1 MPQLAVAQ
9 RFVDRPGL
17 TEVLKYARTRD
28 TIVVH
33 NLGRLGRNVR
43 EASSQAA
50 VSLRGTDCRPQD
62 GVLG

>member
-1 MPQLAVAQ
+1 MPQLAVGQ

-33 NLGRLGRNVR
+33 NLGWLGRNVR
-43 EASSQAA
+43 EASNRAA
-50 VSLRGTDCRPQD
+50 VSLRGTDCRPRD

>member
-1 MPQLAVAQ
+1 LVPQLAVAQ

-33 NLGRLGRNVR
+33 NLGRLGRN
-43 EASSQAA
+43 AA
-50 VSLRGTDCRPQD
+50 EPPSR
-62 GVLG
+62 

>member
-33 NLGRLGRNVR
+33 NLGRLGRN
-43 EASSQAA
+43 AA
-50 VSLRGTDCRPQD
+50 EPPSR
-62 GVLG
+62 